1 MKLQL
6 HNLILLTLLLISGLG
21 LAAWWSAQLH
31 PLNNLNWKVI
41 PPEMPVLPN
50 FDTTPLAAG
59 NQSLERPLFWES
71 RRPQASQTNA
81 ALSSAAAVPMELLG
95 IVSEG
100 DQRVALL
107 RPLQGTPPL
116 LVRRLHQGE
125 SYNGMTIQRID
136 NDRVTLDGANGTQIL
151 SIKRGSQNP
160 NANQPAKLSAPQTIE
175 ATRSKLPDALQQRI
189 DELKSKAAQ
198 QAQQPVAAPLR

>member
-6 HNLILLTLLLISGLG
+6 HNLILLSLLIISGLG
-21 LAAWWSAQLH
+21 LAAWWSAQLQ
-31 PLNNLNWKVI
+31 PLHSLNWKTISPEI
-41 PPEMPVLPN
+41 PTLPN
-50 FDTTPLAAG
+50 FDTHPPAAG

-71 RRPQASQTNA
+71 RRPQAPQTTVAPPIA
-81 ALSSAAAVPMELLG
+81 APVPMELLG
-95 IVSEG
+95 IVTEG

-125 SYNGMTIQRID
+125 NYNGMTLQRID
-136 NDRVTLDGANGTQIL
+136 NDRVTLDGANGSQIIT
-151 SIKRGSQNP
+151 IKRGSQNL

-175 ATRSKLPDALQQRI
+175 ATRSKLPVPLQQRI

-198 QAQQPVAAPLR
+198 QAQQPTAAP

>member
-1 MKLQL
+1 MKLHL
-6 HNLILLTLLLISGLG
+6 HNLILLTLLLISSLG
-21 LAAWWSAQLH
+21 LVAWWSAQLH

-50 FDTTPLAAG
+50 FDTALLATG

-71 RRPQASQTNA
+71 RRPQAVQTNL
-81 ALSSAAAVPMELLG
+81 ALPSAAPVPMELLG

-100 DQRVALL
+100 ERRVALL

-125 SYNGMTIQRID
+125 SYNGMTLQRID
-136 NDRVTLDGANGTQIL
+136 NDRVTLDGANGPQIL
-151 SIKRGSQNP
+151 SLKRGSQNP

-175 ATRSKLPDALQQRI
+175 ATRSKLPTALQQRI

-198 QAQQPVAAPLR
+198 QAQQPAAAP